1 MTVLSNDR
9 IGNMALALA
18 LALALAAG
26 SEKRKIVA
34 ATKIR

>member
-1 MTVLSNDR
+1 LCSITVLSNDGV
-9 IGNMALALA
+9 GNMA

-34 ATKIR
+34 ATKNR

>member
-9 IGNMALALA
+9 IGNMALA